1 MKIMRANNAASPAI
15 KNNPQKLLRL
25 RLLDEIEELDSGQVL
40 FLPNHA
46 PSICFISSP
55 SVTFKIAL
63 DISGTRGEPLGKTCS

>member
-25 RLLDEIEELDSGQVL
+25 RLLDVIEELDSGHVP
-40 FLPNHA
+40 FLPNHES
-46 PSICFISSP
+46 SIRFILSP

-63 DISGTRGEPLGKTCS
+63 DISGIRGEPLGKT